1 MLDGANELFQKHSNL
16 DPIRLLGITVQDVE
30 EKKNIAHQMD
40 LFTYEKEAEKEK
52 LYEAIDTLSRQYGK
66 DTFTHLHD
74 QVSEEQP
81 RTSSQKDIFNDYTQ
95 CIAHTSIVM

>member
-1 MLDGANELFQKHSNL
+1 FQKHWNL

-30 EKKNIAHQMD
+30 EKKNIAHQLD

-52 LYEAIDTLSRQYGK
+52 LYEAIDTLSRKYGK

-74 QVSEEQP
+74 QVAEGQL
-81 RTSSQKDIFNDYTQ
+81 RTSFQKDFLNDYKQ
-95 CIAHTSIVM
+95 